1 MTPLDREAQALL
13 RQGKRLLREAEY
25 TWTKPAARV
34 LLWAAQD
41 GRCYCGCGRVLV
53 PHLRDP
59 RSGDR
64 DTLDHVWPLGAMG
77 PDKLGNLA
85 LATHNCNERKGS
97 RLPTEQEQEAL
108 RIINEKLGWPTPMFV
123 W

>member
-1 MTPLDREAQALL
+1 MPQDREAHALL
-13 RQGKRLLREAEY
+13 RQGQRLLSEAEY
-25 TWTKPAARV
+25 TWTKHQARV

-41 GRCYCGCGRVLV
+41 GRCYCCDRVLV

-64 DTLDHVWPLGAMG
+64 DTLDHVWPLGAQG

-85 LATHNCNERKGS
+85 LAAHNCNERKGS
-97 RLPTEQEQEAL
+97 RLPTEHEQEEL
-108 RIINEKLGWPTPMFV
+108 SRINERLGWPTPWFV